1 MFNCKCQL
9 ITSGWCPCLQL
20 QNFCITWPTFVVLCV
35 GENQFCFVL
44 CAIDDNINQIIQTF
58 GTPPWLVSCL
68 FVVFPFPFSLKG
80 LSALSTSW
88 SLDLS
93 SSPGPSSSSS
103 QSSLFLRKEACQGL
117 RATLYMNPVRL
128 KKMWHKVGKMDPLIF
143 RPEITYGMLRIVI

>member
-1 MFNCKCQL
+1 MFNRKCQL
-9 ITSGWCPCLQL
+9 ITSGWCPRLQL
-20 QNFCITWPTFVVLCV
+20 QNICITWSTFLVLCV

-44 CAIDDNINQIIQTF
+44 CAVDDNINQIIQTF

-117 RATLYMNPVRL
+117 RATLYMNRVRL
-128 KKMWHKVGKMDPLIF
+128 KKCGTRLEKWTPWYFVQ
-143 RPEITYGMLRIVI
+143 R